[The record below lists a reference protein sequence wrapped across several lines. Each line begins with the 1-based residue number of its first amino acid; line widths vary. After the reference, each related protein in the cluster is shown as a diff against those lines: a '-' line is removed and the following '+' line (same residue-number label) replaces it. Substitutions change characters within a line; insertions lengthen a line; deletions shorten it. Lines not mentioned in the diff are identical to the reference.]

1 MARLLPPPA
10 DTPCPECGASVP
22 RGQEDAHV
30 CEEERLIRYQLVQL
44 REEIAGFDDGL
55 ADYLDP
61 PRRFESWD
69 AAREQLLD
77 QD

>member
-1 MARLLPPPA
+1 M
-10 DTPCPECGASVP
+10 PCPECGASIP

-30 CEEERLIRYQLVQL
+30 CEEERLLRYQLVQL

-55 ADYLDP
+55 AEYLES
-61 PRRFESWD
+61 PRGQFESWY
-69 AAREQLLD
+69 AARRRRPD